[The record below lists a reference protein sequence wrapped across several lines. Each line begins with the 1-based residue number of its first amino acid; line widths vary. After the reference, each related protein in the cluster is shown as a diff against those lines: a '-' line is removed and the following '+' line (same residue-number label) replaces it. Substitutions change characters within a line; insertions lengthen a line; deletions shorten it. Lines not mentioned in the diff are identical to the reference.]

1 MILCCSFILS
11 YNLIF
16 FLHIAMKA
24 FILMSAFI
32 TLASFHSPDCD
43 VIPRGNTSNHP
54 TSLVIVVSH
63 HLLSHPRILGI
74 ITSAYFFS
82 DSVFH
87 NLRNKLRIY
96 ETYYFINTGRNEST
110 LPLSLG
116 ECPYCF
122 TSNNSLGNQA
132 WTQIVIHWPGKM
144 NQMAYFIV
152 RGSRR
157 EKR

>member
-11 YNLIF
+11 YSLIF

-32 TLASFHSPDCD
+32 TLASFHSPHYD
-43 VIPRGNTSNHP
+43 VVCT

-63 HLLSHPRILGI
+63 QLLAHPRILGI
-74 ITSAYFFS
+74 ITSAYFFN

-116 ECPYCF
+116 GCSYCF
-122 TSNNSLGNQA
+122 TSNHSLGNQA
-132 WTQIVIHWPGKM
+132 WTQIVIHWSGKM
-144 NQMAYFIV
+144 NQLAYFIV

-157 EKR
+157 KKH